1 MQRRERSKFY
11 SAESYSAYK
20 NMQCDLYKNEI
31 EKLQKELIAHKDEL
45 IERNQEIYKLH
56 EENNLL
62 KTSKFL
68 YEYLKKS

>member
-1 MQRRERSKFY
+1 
-11 SAESYSAYK
+11 
-20 NMQCDLYKNEI
+20 MQCDLYKNEI

-45 IERNQEIYKLH
+45 IERNQEIYTLH